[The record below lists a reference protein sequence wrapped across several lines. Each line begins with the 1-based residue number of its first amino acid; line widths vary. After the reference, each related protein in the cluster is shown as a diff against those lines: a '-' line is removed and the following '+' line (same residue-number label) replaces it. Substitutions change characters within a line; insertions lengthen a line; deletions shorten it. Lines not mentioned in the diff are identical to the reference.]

1 MGSLLIILIIL
12 RMNKEK
18 VNIFHIS
25 LMSIILKLKIIIPTM
40 SGHDHSGFT
49 IPIVGHLR
57 TQMTKYHSLFIE
69 NLSTNFQRGLRIRVF
84 FNFILSLLRVI
95 TLILNKEREFPLWN
109 KLQWNPLR
117 QQSCKMLFNP
127 ISLCIHPMQLTD
139 IFIRILS

>member
-95 TLILNKEREFPLWN
+95 TLILNPVLFMRALKVTHFRQLDDPLTVFG
-109 KLQWNPLR
+109 LGG
-117 QQSCKMLFNP
+117 
-127 ISLCIHPMQLTD
+127 T
-139 IFIRILS
+139 IFGSVFTLSA